1 MINFFANIFGYILKI
16 LFDLTGNFG
25 VSIILFTII
34 TKLLLLP
41 LLIKQQKSTKQLAK
55 VQPKLLE
62 IQEKYKDDKER
73 YALEYT
79 KLQQEEHFNPFTGC
93 LIALIQIPIIL
104 AMFYIV
110 SKPLTYVEKM
120 PQETITAYVEELQ
133 IDQNTARAYP
143 EIEII
148 KRKPELNIDLNLFG
162 INLGDVPSKDPKN
175 LVLLIIPVLSVLMTL
190 ISVKMTSDMQ
200 NNMNNNANVDDE
212 RMKQTQSQMK
222 MMNYTLPVL
231 SGYIAYQ
238 VPLGLGL
245 YWLFSNMLQIVQQY
259 VMNKMMKD
267 EDPKLIEMGADKI
280 E

>member
-1 MINFFANIFGYILKI
+1 MINFFANIFGYLLKI
-16 LFDLTGNFG
+16 LLDISGNFG
-25 VSIILFTII
+25 VSIILFTIL
-34 TKLLLLP
+34 TKILLLP
-41 LLIKQQKSTKQLAK
+41 LLIKQQKSTKQLVK

-62 IQEKYKDDKER
+62 LQEKYKNDTER
-73 YALEYT
+73 YAQEYT

-93 LIALIQIPIIL
+93 LLALIQIPIIL

-110 SKPLTYVEKM
+110 SKPLTYVQKL
-120 PQETITAYVEELQ
+120 PQETINAYIQELQ
-133 IDQNTARAYP
+133 INTKTARAYP

-190 ISVKMTSDMQ
+190 ISVKITSDMQ
-200 NNMNNNANVDDE
+200 NDMNNNTNIDDE
-212 RMKQTQSQMK
+212 KLKQTQSQMK

-259 VMNKMMKD
+259 IMNKVMNDKD
-267 EDPKLIEMGADKI
+267 TKLIEMGADKI

>member
-1 MINFFANIFGYILKI
+1 MINFFANIFGYLLKI
-16 LFDLTGNFG
+16 LLDISGNFG
-25 VSIILFTII
+25 VSIILFTIL
-34 TKLLLLP
+34 TKILLLP

-62 IQEKYKDDKER
+62 LQEKYKNDTER
-73 YALEYT
+73 YAQEYT

-93 LIALIQIPIIL
+93 LLALIQIPIIL

-110 SKPLTYVEKM
+110 SKPLTYVQKL
-120 PQETITAYVEELQ
+120 PQETINAYIQELQ
-133 IDQNTARAYP
+133 INTKTARAYP

-190 ISVKMTSDMQ
+190 ISVKITSDMQ
-200 NNMNNNANVDDE
+200 NDMNNNTNIDDE
-212 RMKQTQSQMK
+212 KLKQTQSQMK

-259 VMNKMMKD
+259 IMNKVMNDKD
-267 EDPKLIEMGADKI
+267 TKLIEMGADKI

>member
-1 MINFFANIFGYILKI
+1 MPVGAFIMLGLSNELYRSLILDDFENF
-16 LFDLTGNFG
+16 D
-25 VSIILFTII
+25 
-34 TKLLLLP
+34 
-41 LLIKQQKSTKQLAK
+41 
-55 VQPKLLE
+55 
-62 IQEKYKDDKER
+62 
-73 YALEYT
+73 
-79 KLQQEEHFNPFTGC
+79 EETRVLDGF
-93 LIALIQIPIIL
+93 
-104 AMFYIV
+104 
-110 SKPLTYVEKM
+110 S
-120 PQETITAYVEELQ
+120 YVEELQ

-200 NNMNNNANVDDE
+200 NNMNNNTNVDDE
-212 RMKQTQSQMK
+212 RLKQTQSQMK

-259 VMNKMMKD
+259 IMNKIMKD
-267 EDPKLIEMGADKI
+267 EDPKLIETGADKI